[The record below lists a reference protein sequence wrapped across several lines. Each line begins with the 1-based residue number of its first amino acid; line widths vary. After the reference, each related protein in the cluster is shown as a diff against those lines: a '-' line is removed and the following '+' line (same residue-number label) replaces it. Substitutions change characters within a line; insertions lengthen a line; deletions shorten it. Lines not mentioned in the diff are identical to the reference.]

1 MRTYHKGF
9 TLIELMIVV
18 AIIGIL
24 TAVAIPAY
32 QTYVASARGGA
43 VMKSA
48 TPFVVKLQVCT
59 QTGNGC
65 QELNDAVADESTMSL
80 VPAAATGVTSVLT
93 VSNEGCSLAATV
105 SDLGSVSYTISGI
118 APITDEQCRV
128 GAGLDS

>member
-1 MRTYHKGF
+1 MRKERGF

-24 TAVAIPAY
+24 AAIAVPAY
-32 QTYVASARGGA
+32 QTYVVGAQGGA
-43 VMKSA
+43 LMKSA

-65 QELNDAVADESTMSL
+65 QELNSAIAAESDISIA
-80 VPAAATGVTSVLT
+80 PGAARGETSAIT
-93 VSNEGCSLAATV
+93 TANQGCSLVATV
-105 SDLGSVSYTISGI
+105 SSAGGVSYSMAGVGSVS
-118 APITDEQCRV
+118 DEQCKA